1 MPQLLLNFERRAS
14 KKRNEREEGKGAETI
29 TPNELH
35 LCTVPTHDSH
45 PRLEFLVRYGTFPG
59 IVSTSGQTQVRFAET
74 VSSDPFLNVKH
85 LPEEPYTSR
94 KFEIT
99 LSRGDRLSKLPCVMC
114 AIRLCSNNVL
124 A

>member
-1 MPQLLLNFERRAS
+1 MRD
-14 KKRNEREEGKGAETI
+14 KKGKGQTTI

-59 IVSTSGQTQVRFAET
+59 ISTSGQTQVRFAET
-74 VSSDPFLNVKH
+74 VRSDPFLNVKH
-85 LPEEPYTSR
+85 CLDSSFVFSAPYFQLPEASYTR
-94 KFEIT
+94 WKFEIT
-99 LSRGDRLSKLPCVMC
+99 SSRGDRWNKLPCVMC
-114 AIRLCSNNVL
+114 AIRLCSKNVL